1 MFYKDEYLTREERE
15 SFIHT
20 PEFCYAIY
28 EKMKILPSIILL
40 DIHCH
45 DHEGNIVKSF
55 PVPALKNSK
64 NDQYEHN
71 QDKIKSYITIKGNY
85 TFYTSSS
92 FSEKHLIE
100 GLNKQFKKELN
111 KQLKDDSDLK
121 ISKLSYNEISYS
133 DLIEKYKLDSEKLQQ
148 SRQLLDNFF
157 NLVEE
162 GILYDKNKQPYY
174 YQLVQNSDMNIG
186 ENLIIDE
193 LLLYKIKEDIS
204 DLFIGK
210 KVTPSKLKMLN
221 KDNIESVGYLKAKYT
236 TSDIVELLDKKLND
250 NFPVVKTPVSI
261 KNKNKPK
268 EISPF
273 LNLATIDYSHI
284 DEPFKNK
291 GLGYAM
297 YFHMAKYLNL
307 KNIEFRQSSL
317 NSEYA
322 TRLWQGIQKHWK
334 DNITLK
340 PFMNTNLCF
349 LSIGSES
356 ILQFKNSK
364 PIIKT
369 KKLKN

>member
-1 MFYKDEYLTREERE
+1 MFYKDEYLTPQKRAL
-15 SFIHT
+15 FLHT
-20 PEFCYAIY
+20 PEFCQAIY
-28 EKMKILPSIILL
+28 EKMKILPSITLL

-45 DHEGNIVKSF
+45 DQEGNIVKSF
-55 PVPALKNSK
+55 PVPAIKNTQD
-64 NDQYEHN
+64 NQYE
-71 QDKIKSYITIKGNY
+71 DKIKSYITIKGNY
-85 TFYTSSS
+85 NFYTSSS
-92 FSEKHLIE
+92 FSERYFIS
-100 GLNKQFKKELN
+100 GLNKQFK
-111 KQLKDDSDLK
+111 DDFIPE
-121 ISKLSYNEISYS
+121 ISTISHNEISYL
-133 DLIEKYKLDSEKLQQ
+133 DFIEKYKLQSKKLQQ
-148 SRQLLDNFF
+148 TRQLLDNFF
-157 NLVEE
+157 NLVDE

-186 ENLIIDE
+186 ENLIVDE
-193 LLLYKIKEDIS
+193 LLLYKIKEEVT

-210 KVTPSKLKMLN
+210 KVTSSKLKLLGN
-221 KDNIESVGYLKAKYT
+221 DNIEPIGYLKAKYT
-236 TSDIVELLDKKLND
+236 TNDIVEYLEKKLD
-250 NFPVVKTPVSI
+250 ENFPVVKTPVSI

-297 YFHMAKYLNL
+297 YFHMAKHLNR

-340 PFMNTNLCF
+340 PFMNTHLCF

-356 ILQFKNSK
+356 VLQFKNSK
-364 PIIKT
+364 PVIKT
-369 KKLKN
+369 KKLKS